1 MTALRAFDLRTAPLD
16 GGTTLLEASAGTGKT
31 YTLVGL
37 LLRLLLEGKID
48 KLEQALVV
56 TFTIAATEELK
67 TRLRAGLERVLR
79 VVEGGSDDEFFTAL
93 ARRDG
98 AEARLRAALDDFDR
112 APIATIHGFC
122 KRLLDESAFES
133 RQPFQLDFLTDP
145 LPLLHRV
152 AADVLR
158 CRYEAAAGA
167 LSAVLHHTKLTP
179 DTLVKLYRL
188 WRRYPDVS
196 FEPDPAD
203 AAPFLAAMPGL
214 ANAAA
219 GLFDDD
225 CAVCLVNLEWKKG
238 ESLFVG
244 PPEHHVERL
253 RRLLQE
259 DPQRALPQL
268 ICLSPRELK
277 DRLFRRCKPIPHPFF
292 TTLDE
297 LAAAANAATEHL
309 RAELLREMDRRL
321 LQEKQREHVLSFD
334 DLLQRTHD
342 ALRDPARRPVLL
354 AALRERYTVALI
366 DEFQDTDSLQYEIFA
381 QCFDQRPLFL
391 IGDPKQAIYG
401 FRGAD
406 LQTYLAASDDAS
418 DRRTLGTNYRSAP
431 ELVHAV
437 SHLFGQP
444 RAFVQAGIEMP
455 AARANAAPGTLRLLG
470 DDLGA
475 FCWRLLPPTGTTL
488 LAKPDAEDR
497 IARDVAAEISRL
509 LAEHVRLDGRRL
521 RPRDIAVL
529 TRTNRQAVRIQDEL
543 RAAGIASAIGKA
555 GDIFDTEE
563 LTELERVLRAILQ
576 PGDLHRA
583 RAAMSTRLWGKD
595 AAWLSASH
603 ADDMAFDRELQR
615 LMSWR
620 RLWIRSGFVVMAE
633 QLLDELGAVARLLTR
648 RGGERSLTN
657 FLQLFELLHQAEHG
671 RRLSPEGL
679 LEWLQHERRHKEE
692 IDYQLRELRLESDED
707 AAQILT
713 VHGSKGLEYEVVFCP
728 FLWDSRRSRGEDIVP
743 GPDGRR
749 LSFGLAGEDK
759 DAAEVNRIAEDLR
772 LCYVALTRARRRC
785 YVHVGHLGS
794 NFGGTFSSALAW
806 LLLPRPADLDLE
818 ANPTA
823 FGSWTQAAKKALPDL
838 RDHLAKLAAPAGMSV
853 VEVGEEP
860 QPLPVAPATPPT
872 LQPPLPPPRPV
883 QARALHSFSSLIA
896 GSHAI
901 DPTPDVADPPTREE
915 ATETESMPEGIF
927 AFARGARA
935 GLCLHA
941 LLERADLEALPE
953 SATTQLVRDTLV
965 EYGLLEP
972 TAHQGPIDPVAD
984 VLANL
989 RDLAAARVHDD
1000 GPTLRELW
1008 RGPRAVEWKF
1018 TVPTPGSDLRAL
1030 AAAFAAHGS
1039 PLARRYAVRL
1049 RNLQQRHLRG
1059 YLTGFVDL
1067 LTTHDGRHWVLDWK
1081 SNHLGNRR
1089 SDYGEEQLA
1098 AAMVDSDYV
1107 LQYHLYVL
1115 ALHRQLHA
1123 RLPDYDYERHMGGV
1137 CYAFL
1142 RGVAP
1147 GATSGMLH
1155 DRVPLRL
1162 IEEMDRWAGGR
1173 K

>member
-1 MTALRAFDLRTAPLD
+1 MTKLRPFDLRTAPLD

-37 LLRLLLEGKID
+37 LLRLLLEGRID

-67 TRLRAGLERVLR
+67 TRLRAGLERVLS
-79 VVEGGSDDEFFTAL
+79 VVRGGTDDEFFAAL
-93 ARRDG
+93 ARLDG
-98 AEARLRAALDDFDR
+98 AEIRLRAALDDFDR

-133 RQPFQLDFLTDP
+133 RQPFQLDFLVDP
-145 LPLLHRV
+145 LPLLHQV

-158 CRYEAAAGA
+158 CRYEATPGP
-167 LSAVLHHTKLTP
+167 LSAVLLHAELTP
-179 DTLVKLYRL
+179 DQLVSQYRL
-188 WRRYPDVS
+188 WRRYPDVA

-203 AAPFLAAMPGL
+203 ATPHLTEVSTLAAR
-214 ANAAA
+214 AAEQ
-219 GLFDDD
+219 FDDD
-225 CAVCLVNLEWKKG
+225 CAARLVNLGWRKH
-238 ESLFVG
+238 ESLLVG
-244 PPEHHVERL
+244 KPEHHVARL
-253 RRLLQE
+253 RMQLQQ
-259 DPQRALPQL
+259 DPLQALPQL
-268 ICLSPRELK
+268 IAFSPREVSGKLLK
-277 DRLFRRCKPIPHPFF
+277 HSKHFPEPFF
-292 TTLDE
+292 ITLDA
-297 LAAAANAATEHL
+297 LAAAADTAGAHL

-406 LQTYLAASDDAS
+406 LQTYLAASEDAA
-418 DRRTLGTNYRSAP
+418 DQRTLGTNYRSSP
-431 ELVHAV
+431 ELVAAI
-437 SHLFGQP
+437 SHLFRRE
-444 RAFVQAGIEMP
+444 RAFVQPGICMPEVTAKAAAG
-455 AARANAAPGTLRLLG
+455 ALRLRG

-475 FCWRLLPPTGTTL
+475 FCWRLLSVDSSP
-488 LAKPDAEDR
+488 LAKADAEAL
-497 IARDVAAEISRL
+497 IAADVAAEAARL
-509 LAEHVRLDGRRL
+509 LASDVWIDERRL
-521 RPRDIAVL
+521 RPRDLAVL
-529 TRTNRQAVRIQDEL
+529 TRTNRQAVLVQDAL

-563 LTELERVLRAILQ
+563 LTELERVLRAVLQ
-576 PGDLHRA
+576 PGDLFRA
-583 RAAMSTRLWGKD
+583 RAAMSTRLWGKG
-595 AAWLSASH
+595 AAWLAASH
-603 ADDMAFDRELQR
+603 TDDDAFDAELLR
-615 LMSWR
+615 LSTWR
-620 RLWIRSGFVVMAE
+620 RQWIRHGFVVMAE
-633 QLLDELGAVARLLTR
+633 QLLDDLGVVARLLTR

-728 FLWDSRRSRGEDIVP
+728 FLWDGKRAAGTAIVP
-743 GPDGRR
+743 APQGRH
-749 LSFGLAGEDK
+749 LSFKLQGDDQA
-759 DAAEVNRIAEDLR
+759 AAEVDRLAEDLR

-785 YVHVGHLGS
+785 YVHVGNMTS
-794 NFGGTFSSALAW
+794 TARSALAW
-806 LLLPRPADLDLE
+806 LLFPPAPGVDPALD
-818 ANPTA
+818 ANA
-823 FGSWTQAAKKALPDL
+823 IEEWAKKAKEEVKALPE
-838 RDHLAKLAAPAGMSV
+838 KLAAFAASAGMSV
-853 VEVGEEP
+853 VTVAEHP
-860 QPLPVAPATPPT
+860 QPLPVTPPPLPR
-872 LQPPLPPPRPV
+872 LQPPRRPAREV

-901 DPTPDVADPPTREE
+901 DPAPDVADPPVRD
-915 ATETESMPEGIF
+915 ATAEPESMPDGIF

-941 LLERADLEALPE
+941 LLERADLQTLPE
-953 SATTQLVRDTLV
+953 PATTQLVRDTLG
-965 EYGLLEP
+965 EFGLLDA

-984 VLANL
+984 VRQNL
-989 RDLAAARVHDD
+989 HDLAAALVHPG
-1000 GPTLRELW
+1000 GPTLRELCA
-1008 RGPRAVEWKF
+1008 GPRAVEWKF

-1039 PLARRYAVRL
+1039 PLARRYAARL
-1049 RNLQQRHLRG
+1049 RHLQQRHLHG

-1098 AAMVDSDYV
+1098 AAMIDSDYV

-1115 ALHRQLHA
+1115 ALHRQLRA
-1123 RLPDYDYERHMGGV
+1123 RLPDYEYERHMGGV

-1147 GATSGMLH
+1147 GAMTGMLH
-1155 DRVPLRL
+1155 DRVPLPL
-1162 IEEMDRWAGGR
+1162 LLAMDAWAGGVR
-1173 K
+1173 